1 MDLGLKGKKVI
12 LTGGSR
18 GIGRAA
24 LEIFA
29 AEGCDVAFFS
39 RKQEQIDAA
48 VAELSKHGGKVHATP
63 FDLLENSLDE
73 YQAWLTTAADAL
85 GGCDIFIPGASA
97 SGAGLTG
104 DWDACY
110 KMDLMGAVKGTEALE
125 PYLAK

>member
-48 VAELSKHGGKVHATP
+48 VAELSKHGGKV
-63 FDLLENSLDE
+63 LEIE
-73 YQAWLTTAADAL
+73 RP
-85 GGCDIFIPGASA
+85 II
-97 SGAGLTG
+97 
-104 DWDACY
+104 
-110 KMDLMGAVKGTEALE
+110 
-125 PYLAK
+125 